1 MNLRWRQKG
10 LSGLM
15 ACLVVSGGIEGG
27 AAAAVPSGAIV
38 KPVAPVELPGAV
50 FPDIVITPAKAA
62 DVSLIWSWTSDG
74 NAIADPSGPA
84 VASADGTVYLAYNAV
99 SIFGEALGKA
109 VALAADGKPKWSVDL
124 PSPLLGPVAAAPD
137 GTLYASVGIGGG
149 EGEVVAVGADG
160 KRKWSSPGRGAYK
173 AKPVLGADGTVYAAG
188 ADGTLRALRPEDG
201 SEKWKL
207 NALFAGTA
215 KISIAADGTL
225 YVVGSGDTLA
235 AVAPDGRARWVYR
248 ATRTIKA
255 GPAVGPDGTVYI
267 ATDDRKVHAV
277 TPAGSLRWRFAL
289 GGDPVSLAAASDGTL
304 YAAAADQALY
314 AVSPDGKAKWK
325 AAAGAVSTGIAVG
338 KDGTAYMLADDGRA
352 TAFDPADGHVRW
364 RYAVGTPNGVV
375 SPGVGPD
382 GTAYAVATQSV
393 KLGIYALRIK
403 AEGIVLNKTKLALA
417 VGGTARLSATVSPVN
432 ATNKKA
438 AWTSSNA
445 AIVAVDGEGNVRAV
459 SPGTAIVAARSEDGG
474 LIADCEVTVTAG
486 TGGETGGAGSGAGPG
501 AGSNTGSVAGAGAG
515 TSADPSFSDTK
526 DHWASGDIQR
536 AYAMKIANGYPDGTF
551 RPEGRVTR
559 AEFAVMLMNALKSGT
574 AGQTPAFKDRSGIP
588 AWALPAISQSVELG
602 IVGGYPDGT
611 FRPAANITR
620 AEMAAMTFK
629 ASGLPPA
636 AEPATAYGDDADIP
650 GWARGAVSAA
660 EKNGIIVVGGKTAGD
675 FAPGALATRAEAAAW
690 IVRMLDA
697 MKRK

>member
-10 LSGLM
+10 LLG
-15 ACLVVSGGIEGG
+15 LVVCLAVSAGIEGE
-27 AAAAVPSGAIV
+27 AAAAVPTGTIV
-38 KPVAPVELPGAV
+38 KPVGPIELPGV
-50 FPDIVITPAKAA
+50 VIPDIVITPAKAA
-62 DVSLIWSWTSDG
+62 DVSLVWSWTSDG
-74 NAIADPSGPA
+74 NSIADPSGPA
-84 VASADGTVYLAYNAV
+84 TAAADGTVYLAYNAV
-99 SIFGEALGKA
+99 SIFGDAIGKA
-109 VALAADGKPKWSVDL
+109 VAFGYDGKPKWSADL
-124 PSPLLGPVAAAPD
+124 PAPLIGPVAAAPD

-149 EGEVVAVGADG
+149 GGEIVAVGADG
-160 KRKWSSPGRGAYK
+160 KRKWSSAGRGAYK

-188 ADGTLRALRPEDG
+188 EDGSLRAIWPEDG
-201 SEKWKL
+201 AEKWRL

-215 KISIAADGTL
+215 RIAVAADGTV

-235 AVAPDGRARWVYR
+235 AVAPDGRTSWVYR

-255 GPAVGPDGTVYI
+255 GPAVGPDGTVYM

-289 GGDPVSLAAASDGTL
+289 GGDPISLAAAADGTL
-304 YAAAADQALY
+304 YAAAADPALY
-314 AVSPDGKAKWK
+314 AVSSDGKEKWK
-325 AAAGAVSTGIAVG
+325 TAVSAASAGIAVG
-338 KDGTAYMLADDGRA
+338 SDGTAYMLADDGRA
-352 TAFDPADGHVRW
+352 SAFDPADGHVLW
-364 RYAVGTPNGVV
+364 RYDAGSPNGVV

-382 GTAYAVATQSV
+382 GTVYAVATQSV

-403 AEGIVLNKTKLALA
+403 AAGIVLNKTKLSLA
-417 VGGTARLSATVSPVN
+417 AGGATRLSAVVSPVN
-432 ATNKKA
+432 ATNKKV

-445 AIVAVDGEGNVRAV
+445 AIAAVDGEGNVKGV

-486 TGGETGGAGSGAGPG
+486 IGGETGGNGSGSGSSPGSGSSAGSGAGP
-501 AGSNTGSVAGAGAG
+501 SQH
-515 TSADPSFSDTK
+515 PSFSDTK
-526 DHWASGDIQR
+526 DHWAGGDIKR
-536 AYAMKIANGYPDGTF
+536 AFAMEIAKGYPDGTF
-551 RPEGRVTR
+551 RPEGSVTR

-574 AGQTPAFKDRSGIP
+574 EGRTPAFKDRSRIP
-588 AWALPAISQSVELG
+588 GWALAAISQSVELG

-611 FRPAANITR
+611 FRPAANITH

-636 AEPATAYGDDADIP
+636 AEPATAYEDDADIP
-650 GWARGAVSAA
+650 AWARGAVSAA
-660 EKNGIIVVGGKTAGD
+660 EKNGIIVVGGRTDGD
-675 FAPGALATRAEAAAW
+675 FAPGALATRAEAAVW